1 MIKKLKQYSP
11 MVYVGFCV
19 CIMLIIT
26 GVLLIVATITNMS
39 LQREMER
46 IQPAL
51 SWEIIEDLAADKYNT
66 EQWRRITAAYDNF
79 DIVTTVDITF
89 TEYTV
94 NVYDGYPSTRRIE
107 SGETTQIADMSF
119 SWNYFESCYHI
130 TTYHWYGPIPECTA
144 DDVVILTDV
153 GCA

>member
-26 GVLLIVATITNMS
+26 GVLLIVATTTNMS

-79 DIVTTVDITF
+79 EIVTTVDVTF

-119 SWNYFESCYHI
+119 SWSHIESCYHI
-130 TTYHWYGPIPECTA
+130 TTYHWYGSVPECTA
-144 DDVVILTDV
+144 SDTAV
-153 GCA
+153 GAVWL